1 MAVND
6 ERRAMIR
13 RTLYRHGLDGLVCAL
28 PENVLMISGY
38 WPMVGKSIAMAS
50 ADGRIE
56 LIVPDDERELAT
68 GGWADSIHT
77 FPAGSLDAIVPTLD
91 AIRPRFDEAA
101 VSLGLRGARIG
112 FEGNEGSAAA
122 GYPEVH
128 MFGSGM
134 ASLLNSTF
142 LLARPADA
150 ARALQYLRAI
160 KTPYEVDR
168 IRAACMLAATAY
180 RDGARMLRA
189 GMTEIEAVVPFRI
202 PLFDGTTAG
211 ATRRD
216 GFVFCMSGPNGA
228 EAYRSYQRSRDR
240 RLDSGDFVL
249 VHCNS
254 YLDGYWTDITRTFLL
269 GPADGRSRD
278 LLDAIAEARRA
289 AIDAVRPGAR
299 AADVDRAARE
309 VLSGRGF
316 AEEFKHPAGHG
327 VGFLA
332 IDHNAWPCLHPAS
345 NDVLESGMVFNI
357 EPGIYIDGSAGL
369 RHCDMVAVTADG
381 CELLTPFLPDPA
393 DLILE

>member
-1 MAVND
+1 
-6 ERRAMIR
+6 
-13 RTLYRHGLDGLVCAL
+13 
-28 PENVLMISGY
+28 
-38 WPMVGKSIAMAS
+38 
-50 ADGRIE
+50 
-56 LIVPDDERELAT
+56 
-68 GGWADSIHT
+68 
-77 FPAGSLDAIVPTLD
+77 
-91 AIRPRFDEAA
+91 
-101 VSLGLRGARIG
+101 
-112 FEGNEGSAAA
+112 
-122 GYPEVH
+122 

-168 IRAACMLAATAY
+168 IRAACTLAATTY

-269 GPADGRSRD
+269 GPADDRSRD

-299 AADVDRAARE
+299 AADVDRAARD

-316 AEEFKHPAGHG
+316 AEEFKHPTGHG

-345 NDVLESGMVFNI
+345 ADVLESGMVFNV
-357 EPGIYIDGSAGL
+357 EPGIYFDGIAGL

-381 CELLTPFLPDPA
+381 CELLTPFLLDPA